1 MRARDVLAAIGVA
14 TVWGLTFIAI
24 KVGVGEVPPLLLSAL
39 RFAFAAFPGVLF
51 VRPPKA
57 SPWLVCLYGALIGV
71 GQFGLLFLA
80 IRRGFPVGLA
90 SLIVQLQAFFTIFL
104 AWALLREEPRRTQ
117 VIGAAVAFAGIA
129 LIGSQRLDGASFWPF
144 AMVIV
149 AAAFWGAG
157 NVVAKLARRADMFAF
172 VIWSSLAPPV
182 PLLLLSLV
190 MEGHEGVASLI
201 HPSLKLVVAVLV
213 VSYAGTVLGFGVW
226 ARLMSLYPAAAVA
239 PFALLV
245 PVVGMTA
252 GSAVFGEPLGTFE
265 IWGAVLVLAGL
276 CFNVFGDA
284 LLRRRLGQIR

>member
-1 MRARDVLAAIGVA
+1 MRPRDVLAAIGVA

-57 SPWLVCLYGALIGV
+57 SPWLVGLYGALIGV

-104 AWALLREEPRRTQ
+104 AWALLGEQPRRTQ
-117 VIGAAVAFAGIA
+117 AVGAAVAFAGIA
-129 LIGSQRLDGASFWPF
+129 LIGSQRLGGASFWPF

-149 AAAFWGAG
+149 AAGFWGAG
-157 NVVAKLARRADMFAF
+157 NVVAKLAGRVDMFAF
-172 VIWSSLAPPV
+172 VIWSSLAPPA
-182 PLLLLSLV
+182 PLLLLSLI
-190 MEGHEGVASLI
+190 MEGREGVASLA

-226 ARLMSLYPAAAVA
+226 AWLMSRYPAAAIA

-265 IWGAVLVLAGL
+265 IWGALLVLAGL
-276 CFNVFGDA
+276 GFNVCGDVM
-284 LLRRRLGQIR
+284 LRRRLGQIR